1 MAQEKKQS
9 FLHGAIILM
18 AGTLV
23 VKIVSVLFKVPIT
36 NMLSESAMSY
46 FETAYTFFNLFST
59 LATAGFPIA
68 ISKIIAENGVEGR
81 YRDTRKILKISLT
94 FFSVTGLLGT
104 LIMFLGASPFA
115 GLIKNPGATFS
126 VMCLSP
132 AVLFLCMMSAYRGYY
147 QGLRNM
153 YPTANSQIIEA
164 VVKMMCGVGFTR
176 LALSATQKELAEK
189 GTVLGKAYATAAEA
203 EHAIYQISAGAALVG
218 VVVSTAVGLLYLSL
232 RHHIRGDGIDR
243 HQLAHSPEPRPTKK
257 TLRYMVH
264 LAIPICL
271 GSVAINLTSMIDIA
285 TVMDRLSHVME
296 NAPEVVLSQYKGS
309 IPTDMA
315 NKLVPAHLYGAYT
328 SIAVTIA
335 NIIPAVSAGFGVSAL
350 PMVSNAWARRS
361 KREVQKSIQTVLRIT
376 ALFCIPAGIG
386 LSMLA
391 KPVCQLFFNKP
402 MGIAI
407 AAPLLQVL
415 GIASIFISLT
425 SALNSLLQ
433 AIGCV
438 SVPVRLIIFG
448 GIVKLIINF
457 MFVGIPG
464 INMKAVPYGTLAC
477 YIVIVLLSLYVIKV
491 VTRVEMNLR
500 QIVIKPLIAAVA
512 CGIAAVLAY
521 DFIFTFWPTKY
532 AVLPAV
538 GIGAVVYGVG
548 VLMLRALKKEDVL
561 MLPKG
566 EKVAKILEKCSLL
579 G

>member
-1 MAQEKKQS
+1 MAEEKKQS

-23 VKIVSVLFKVPIT
+23 VKVVSVLFKVPIT

-68 ISKIIAENGVEGR
+68 ISKIISENSVEGR
-81 YRDTRKILKISLT
+81 YRDTKKILKVSLA

-104 LIMFLGASPFA
+104 LIMFFGAGAFA
-115 GLIKNPGATFS
+115 GMIKNPGATFS
-126 VMCLSP
+126 IMCLSP

-153 YPTANSQIIEA
+153 YPTAHSQIIEA
-164 VVKMMCGVGFTR
+164 VVKMVCGVGFTYAMLNFAQR
-176 LALSATQKELAEK
+176 ELEEK
-189 GTVLGKAYATAAEA
+189 GTVLGKAYETAADA
-203 EHAIYQISAGAALVG
+203 QYAIYQISAGAALLG
-218 VVVSTAVGLLYLSL
+218 VAVSTGVGLLYLAS
-232 RHHIRGDGIDR
+232 RHRLLGDGINR
-243 HQLAHSPEPRPTKK
+243 HHLARAPEARSAKE
-257 TLRYMVH
+257 TLRYMVQ

-271 GSVAINLTSMIDIA
+271 GSVAINLTSMIDMA
-285 TVMDRLSHVME
+285 TVMDRLSRVMDQ
-296 NAPEVVLSQYKGS
+296 APEVVLAQYKGS
-309 IPTDMA
+309 IPADMA
-315 NKLVPAHLYGAYT
+315 NNLVPSHLYGAYT

-350 PMVSNAWARRS
+350 PLVSNAWARRS

-433 AIGCV
+433 AVGRV
-438 SVPVRLIIFG
+438 AVPVRLIIIG
-448 GIVKLIINF
+448 GMVKFIINF
-457 MFVGIPG
+457 TFVGMPR

-477 YIVIVLLSLYVIKV
+477 YMVIVALSLYVIKA

-500 QIVIKPLIAAVA
+500 QIIVKPLIAAIA
-512 CGIAAVLAY
+512 CGAAAVLAY
-521 DFIFTFWPTKY
+521 DFFYTLWPSKY
-532 AVLPAV
+532 TVLPAV
-538 GIGAVVYGVG
+538 GVGAVVYAVG
-548 VLMLRALKKEDVL
+548 VLLLRAVKKEDVL

-566 EKVAKILEKCSLL
+566 EKVAKILEKCSFL